1 MQRKQMKLVLLL
13 CALVCLLTLA
23 VSAAGTKADD
33 GWYELSS
40 ADDIADLAAEIAGG
54 KTGVRDQKYRLTCDI
69 DMSKLSDGKV
79 QQPIGLRKS
88 TAYWFIGEFDGC
100 GYTVSNVDITSTSE
114 TAVGFFGVI
123 GGGAVRNLTV
133 EGEIKGPSVTTGDV
147 CVGGI
152 AGKIVN
158 TPTIENC
165 TSKCTLSGG
174 SGTSY
179 YIGGIV
185 GHSNGSAAVIRSCV
199 HAGAATGGSGS
210 YNYTGGIVGFANSKV
225 NMEACI
231 NVGNVS
237 GAHHVGGIIGYAKT
251 GGTVTIERCANL
263 APVSATG
270 SNVGGIT
277 SVCWGA
283 TIRNCLNTA
292 DIRST
297 TNGSYVGGIAGCA
310 SCNSGS
316 SNTNT
321 IANCFSS
328 GTLTGAAATTN
339 AIVGASL
346 SAAANPSGKNN
357 YYINGSDTNLADS
370 TAEGSYAGFDFTG
383 TWVLTADGPVLRG
396 VHVHTWDEGSVTTAA
411 DVGIK
416 GVLTYTCTI
425 CEDDGVTTTRTASI
439 PALRA
444 RLTAAGITGAGN
456 AELATLRLKVDVAL
470 ADGET
475 VAEYGVIFVPTR
487 YRDGDTWEQTNG
499 AAARAEASIADGES
513 FAADLADI
521 PAAAWDMPI
530 AAWAYVRL
538 ADGTVIATYV
548 DCQTVNTVKGA

>member
-1 MQRKQMKLVLLL
+1 
-13 CALVCLLTLA
+13 
-23 VSAAGTKADD
+23 
-33 GWYELSS
+33 
-40 ADDIADLAAEIAGG
+40 
-54 KTGVRDQKYRLTCDI
+54 
-69 DMSKLSDGKV
+69 
-79 QQPIGLRKS
+79 
-88 TAYWFIGEFDGC
+88 
-100 GYTVSNVDITSTSE
+100 
-114 TAVGFFGVI
+114 
-123 GGGAVRNLTV
+123 
-133 EGEIKGPSVTTGDV
+133 
-147 CVGGI
+147 
-152 AGKIVN
+152 
-158 TPTIENC
+158 
-165 TSKCTLSGG
+165 
-174 SGTSY
+174 
-179 YIGGIV
+179 
-185 GHSNGSAAVIRSCV
+185 
-199 HAGAATGGSGS
+199 
-210 YNYTGGIVGFANSKV
+210 
-225 NMEACI
+225 MEACI

-521 PAAAWDMPI
+521 PAAAWDMSI

>member
-100 GYTVSNVDITSTSE
+100 GYTVSNVNITATSE

-185 GHSNGSAAVIRSCV
+185 GHSNGSAAVIRGCV
-199 HAGAATGGSGS
+199 HAGVATGGSGS
-210 YNYTGGIVGFANSKV
+210 YN
-225 NMEACI
+225 
-231 NVGNVS
+231 
-237 GAHHVGGIIGYAKT
+237 
-251 GGTVTIERCANL
+251 
-263 APVSATG
+263 
-270 SNVGGIT
+270 
-277 SVCWGA
+277 
-283 TIRNCLNTA
+283 
-292 DIRST
+292 
-297 TNGSYVGGIAGCA
+297 
-310 SCNSGS
+310 
-316 SNTNT
+316 
-321 IANCFSS
+321 
-328 GTLTGAAATTN
+328 
-339 AIVGASL
+339 
-346 SAAANPSGKNN
+346 
-357 YYINGSDTNLADS
+357 
-370 TAEGSYAGFDFTG
+370 
-383 TWVLTADGPVLRG
+383 
-396 VHVHTWDEGSVTTAA
+396 
-411 DVGIK
+411 
-416 GVLTYTCTI
+416 
-425 CEDDGVTTTRTASI
+425 
-439 PALRA
+439 
-444 RLTAAGITGAGN
+444 
-456 AELATLRLKVDVAL
+456 
-470 ADGET
+470 
-475 VAEYGVIFVPTR
+475 
-487 YRDGDTWEQTNG
+487 
-499 AAARAEASIADGES
+499 
-513 FAADLADI
+513 
-521 PAAAWDMPI
+521 
-530 AAWAYVRL
+530 
-538 ADGTVIATYV
+538 
-548 DCQTVNTVKGA
+548 